1 MGSVKALQTD
11 YEELLACN
19 KMAVADLKS
28 LLAYMDSYI
37 YDAPDEAVIR
47 EYVQKVI
54 NVLEEDN

>member
-19 KMAVADLKS
+19 KLAVADLQS
-28 LLAYMDSYI
+28 LLAYVDGCI
-37 YDAPDEAVIR
+37 YDNPEAHIVR
-47 EYVQKVI
+47 DYVQKVI